1 MRAPD
6 SSEPEITSSEPEITE
21 MMIAGGISQVPRQD
35 WDLATATD
43 ALTRIYR
50 VMWQLSTMMAHELL
64 RHAAEILGANW
75 SKGADARPF
84 RECRYPELANCPR

>member
-6 SSEPEITSSEPEITE
+6 SEPEITE
-21 MMIAGGISQVPRQD
+21 MMIAGGISQLPRQD

-50 VMWQLSTMMAHELL
+50 VM
-64 RHAAEILGANW
+64 R
-75 SKGADARPF
+75 
-84 RECRYPELANCPR
+84 PELSPAMWTTLACWRTSCCAKRR